1 MSENHPVRLLCKTGS
16 FVLQRKWIPN
26 AFVNFYK
33 SNYFNGANER
43 GRHKKMSQQYEFVT
57 FFLATGRGGRLPA
70 AFAGR
75 RFRNDSFLLHA
86 DGACFVPAGDGQ
98 RGFAGSARFVG
109 RVGHRDLAGTG
120 RASRSSS
127 RECRSASMR
136 RGPIRSCAAC
146 LPVGR
151 RSIGPSI
158 RQSRGFSLRR
168 RRIPL
173 RTVRPGRRVLNR
185 AVFSSLY
192 LVVWRVTMG

>member
-1 MSENHPVRLLCKTGS
+1 MAVVVSENHPVRPLCKTGS
-16 FVLQRKWIPN
+16 FVLQRKEIAN

-57 FFLATGRGGRLPA
+57 FFLVTGRGGRLPA

-98 RGFAGSARFVG
+98 RGFAGCARFVG

-120 RASRSSS
+120 RLRGRHGHPVGNADQRPCAGGRYDHALHAFLLGEGPLGRRYGEVGGFHFVVVASRYGQCGQAD
-127 RECRSASMR
+127 E
-136 RGPIRSCAAC
+136 
-146 LPVGR
+146 
-151 RSIGPSI
+151 
-158 RQSRGFSLRR
+158 
-168 RRIPL
+168 
-173 RTVRPGRRVLNR
+173 
-185 AVFSSLY
+185 Y
-192 LVVWRVTMG
+192 